1 LLEWARKSGALVIE
15 DDYDAELRYDRLP
28 VGALQGLDPDR
39 VVYGG
44 SASKVLSPALRLGWM
59 IAPPDLAGD
68 IIRVR
73 LYEDFAAEALGQ
85 LTLAR
90 FIDSGGFARHLRRVR
105 PIYRARRDRVLAV
118 LGRHLPEIEP
128 SGEAAGLHLLL
139 RLPDGRD
146 PEQVATLAAKHDVQL
161 ENATW
166 HWADPCTAPPTLLVG
181 YGAQREHALAHGI
194 EALAAE
200 PW

>member
-1 LLEWARKSGALVIE
+1 MSGRAGPGRWSSRTTTTPSSATTGCRWARCRASTRTGSSTA
-15 DDYDAELRYDRLP
+15 AAPARSSARP
-28 VGALQGLDPDR
+28 C
-39 VVYGG
+39 G
-44 SASKVLSPALRLGWM
+44 SAGSSPRPSWRARSSGS
-59 IAPPDLAGD
+59 GC
-68 IIRVR
+68 
-73 LYEDFAAEALGQ
+73 YEDFAAEALGQ

-105 PIYRARRDRVLAV
+105 PIYRARRDRLLAV
-118 LGRHLPEIEP
+118 LDAHLPEIEP

-146 PEQVATLAAKHDVQL
+146 PEQVAALAAKHDVQL

-166 HWADPCTAPPTLLVG
+166 HWADHCTAPPTLLVG